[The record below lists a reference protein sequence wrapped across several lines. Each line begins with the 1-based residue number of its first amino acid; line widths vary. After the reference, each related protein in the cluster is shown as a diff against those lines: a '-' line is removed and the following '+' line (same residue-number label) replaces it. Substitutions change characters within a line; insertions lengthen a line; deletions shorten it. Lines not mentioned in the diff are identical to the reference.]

1 MISLF
6 TEKERTEL
14 FPIFKT
20 CTYLNTA
27 STGVIPETAIAEQ
40 DRFMNFYRGET
51 LQTQPESFEI
61 IINIRKKVATLLGA
75 DTEEIALVNNTSYG
89 INIAGWGMDLSK
101 GDVIAI
107 PPGEF
112 PANVYPWKSQEQ
124 RGAKVFISEKDGEEF
139 LDIDHL
145 KVIAPS
151 WIRFYD
157 GYRIDL
163 AECARI
169 AQKHEAFLSVDGIQ
183 GAGVMYPDLKHSGVD
198 TFSAGAQK
206 WLLSPTGTGILYVRK
221 DAPIRSIFQGWLNRF
236 LDTLDFTKVQQ
247 YDITEPKDASRFEI
261 GSYPYQALFAM
272 HASVSL
278 LAEIGID
285 TIQEYTLKLAEL
297 FVSECKTLGLKVI
310 SKGGKRSSAIIAVH
324 VPEAAKLHKILQE
337 NKILCSCREGNL
349 RFSFHLYNNEKDIEK
364 TIDIIKQVIK

>member
-1 MISLF
+1 MSLL
-6 TEKERTEL
+6 TDKERIEL

-61 IINIRKKVATLLGA
+61 IIKIRQKVATLLGA
-75 DTEEIALVNNTSYG
+75 EPDEIALVNNTSLG
-89 INIAGWGMDLSK
+89 INIAGWGMDLK
-101 GDVIAI
+101 EGDVIAL

-112 PANVYPWKSQEQ
+112 PANVYPWKGMEQ
-124 RGAKVFISEKDGEEF
+124 RGAKIFIAKQDGEEF
-139 LDIDHL
+139 LDVVNL
-145 KVIAPS
+145 QVLAPS

-163 AECARI
+163 QECSKI
-169 AQKHEAFLSVDGIQ
+169 VKKHNAFLSVDGIQ
-183 GAGVMYPDLKHSGVD
+183 GAGVMYPDLKNSGVD

-221 DAPIRSIFQGWLNRF
+221 KAPIRSIFQGWLNRF
-236 LDTLDFTKVQQ
+236 LDTLDFTNVRQ
-247 YDITEPKDASRFEI
+247 YDIKEPKDATRFEI

-272 HASVSL
+272 HASVSF
-278 LAEIGID
+278 LADIGIFN
-285 TIQEYTLKLAEL
+285 IQEYTLGLAQM
-297 FVSECKTLGLKVI
+297 FVDECEALGLKVI
-310 SKGGKRSSAIIAVH
+310 SAGGKRRSPIVAVH
-324 VPEAAKLHKILQE
+324 VHKAATVHQILQE
-337 NKILCSCREGNL
+337 KKILCSCREGNL
-349 RFSFHLYNNEKDIEK
+349 RFSFHIYNNEKDIEK
-364 TIDIIKQVIK
+364 TIDIIKTVIK